1 MRGFLWA
8 FLDCGNSSLPQVAK
22 AAGRVSGYACC
33 GFLRRPGLV
42 AMQDSAY
49 GSSHGAFLQKPL
61 DADEE
66 QVPNRRVGKSC
77 KFSTD
82 FGPRDVADEIAY
94 DVDQLHD
101 ELPQP
106 YRFVNQ
112 LINQLVSDATDK
124 TFVDKADASL
134 ATGQLDWR
142 VPEAEQV
149 VGLPPDKILRPVAA
163 LPLGQIACWAAIQG
177 TPFRIAVD
185 QVGTM
190 IAYQMQSGGAR
201 EVCRAT
207 EAVAL
212 DHTAVPP
219 ASIVCCGRGPLGAL
233 AVVYT
238 AQHAKV
244 FALGIQAPEEE
255 DEVPADDDLETPSFG
270 TVAATLEFDSPA
282 RLMTIAAGLLASVH
296 DDHARVYELPIPR
309 PESLEPVAEDAE
321 AEQGEAPLQP
331 WVRTEAVAVN
341 GSVVTGKG
349 MLDFIQAPVPGS
361 VVGGAQRTDVVGL
374 LLYWSGAK
382 TLRRYELPSMGMS
395 PPESGEIAP
404 KFEWACSSAITAS
417 AMDPTTTL
425 YITGH
430 ADGGVAVWD
439 NRLAALHRM
448 LPSHKAAVT
457 ALAFGRDPLIAS
469 VCGGDEPRL
478 HVCDVDSGVC
488 YGVLDGAVSCKVLP
502 NRRTALCAM
511 PGSNGDDSIGVVELL
526 SAELIGMLHVKEDP
540 SKLLQ
545 GGLKFELLCAA
556 DLPNCDAV
564 GASDPYCQ
572 LKLGGFTQATEPVQN
587 QLNPEF
593 NSTLNMPILDVGS
606 GLKIEIWDQDAT
618 TGDDNLA
625 YGYVDL
631 TALVPE
637 LSDAKSLGGPTPQ
650 WSQYRIVPDQNEQ
663 GEPEPLAGAIAV
675 RLHDGPRSARG
686 DAQSETHPEMF
697 FRVTYEPAVQG
708 RFPATEVDENC
719 VTVCVPAAVS
729 EPTQLQMPGGNRP
742 CTPQAAHVFDLPAVV
757 RELYA
762 ERTTSETNAD
772 GAEEV
777 EGAAATGGLSLPPSQ
792 YPPPQA
798 SMAAAAASVS
808 LTAGHRH
815 GYSDAA
821 ERVARHKLESSMQRD
836 SREERMARRRAEIT
850 ATLQG

>member
-1 MRGFLWA
+1 
-8 FLDCGNSSLPQVAK
+8 
-22 AAGRVSGYACC
+22 
-33 GFLRRPGLV
+33 
-42 AMQDSAY
+42 MQDSAY

-61 DADEE
+61 DADEDM
-66 QVPNRRVGKSC
+66 VPTGMRRGGKTC

-112 LINQLVSDATDK
+112 LINQLVSDSMDK
-124 TFVDKADASL
+124 TFVDEADSSL
-134 ATGQLDWR
+134 ATGALDWR

-149 VGLPPDKILRPVAA
+149 VGLPPDKVLRPVAA
-163 LPLGQIACWAAIQG
+163 LPLGQLACWAAVEG

-190 IAYQMQSGGAR
+190 IAYQMQTDGAR

-207 EAVAL
+207 EAVTL

-238 AQHAKV
+238 ANAAKV
-244 FALGIQAPEEE
+244 FALGVQAPEQDDEVLEE
-255 DEVPADDDLETPSFG
+255 DQTDLATPSFS
-270 TVAATLEFDSPA
+270 TVAATVAFDSPA
-282 RLMTIAAGLLASVH
+282 RSVSIAMGLLASVH
-296 DDHARVYELPIPR
+296 DDHARVYELPNARLEALAPV
-309 PESLEPVAEDAE
+309 PEEGEDDSGEGVPLEP
-321 AEQGEAPLQP
+321 
-331 WVRTEAVAVN
+331 WVKTEAVAADGAAGN
-341 GSVVTGKG
+341 GVA
-349 MLDFIQAPVPGS
+349 DFIQAPVAGS
-361 VVGGAQRTDVVGL
+361 VVGGAQRKDAVGL
-374 LLYWSGAK
+374 LLYWNGAQM
-382 TLRRYELPSMGMS
+382 LRRYELPSMGMS

-404 KFEWACSSAITAS
+404 KFEWTCSSAITAS

-448 LPSHKAAVT
+448 MPSHKAAVT
-457 ALAFGRDPLIAS
+457 ALAFGRDPLVAS

-478 HVCDVDSGVC
+478 HVSDVDSGVC

-511 PGSNGDDSIGVVELL
+511 PGPNGDDSIGVVELL

-545 GGLKFELLCAA
+545 GGLSFELLSAV
-556 DLPNCDAV
+556 DLANCDAV

-572 LKLGGFTQATEPVQN
+572 LTLGGFKQKTETVQN
-587 QLNPEF
+587 SLNPEF
-593 NSTLNMPILDVGS
+593 NASLKMPILDVGC
-606 GLKIEIWDQDAT
+606 GLKIEIYDKDET
-618 TGDDNLA
+618 SNDDPLA

-631 TALVPE
+631 TELVPE
-637 LSDAKSLGGPTPQ
+637 LSDAKPIGGPTPQ
-650 WSQYRIVPDQNEQ
+650 WSIVRTVPDVNAET
-663 GEPEPLAGAIAV
+663 GEPEPLAGAVAV

-686 DAQSETHPEMF
+686 DEQSDTHPEMF
-697 FRVTYEPAVQG
+697 FRVAYVPPVPG
-708 RFPATEVDENC
+708 RYPATEVDENC

-729 EPTQLQMPGGNRP
+729 EPTQLQMPDGNRP
-742 CTPQAAHVFDLPAVV
+742 CTPQAAHIFDLPAVV

-762 ERTTSETNAD
+762 ERGDSEAGAAEQDAD
-772 GAEEV
+772 GEGEV
-777 EGAAATGGLSLPPSQ
+777 EGAAATGGLILPPSQ
-792 YPPPQA
+792 YPAAMA
-798 SMAAAAASVS
+798 SSAAAVS
-808 LTAGHRH
+808 KSAGHRH
-815 GYSDAA
+815 CYSDTF

-836 SREERMARRRAEIT
+836 AREERMTRRRAELT
-850 ATLQG
+850 AMLQG

>member
-1 MRGFLWA
+1 
-8 FLDCGNSSLPQVAK
+8 
-22 AAGRVSGYACC
+22 
-33 GFLRRPGLV
+33 
-42 AMQDSAY
+42 MQDSAY

-61 DADEE
+61 DGDEE
-66 QVPNRRVGKSC
+66 DMVPTGMRRGGKTC

-112 LINQLVSDATDK
+112 LINQLVGDSMDK
-124 TFVDKADASL
+124 TFVDEADSSL
-134 ATGQLDWR
+134 ATGALDWR

-163 LPLGQIACWAAIQG
+163 LPLGQLACWAAVQG

-190 IAYQMQSGGAR
+190 IAYQMQTDGAR

-207 EAVAL
+207 EAVTL

-238 AQHAKV
+238 ANAAKV
-244 FALGIQAPEEE
+244 FALGVQEPEQE
-255 DEVPADDDLETPSFG
+255 DEVLDQDQPDLATPSFG
-270 TVAATLEFDSPA
+270 TVAATVAFDTPA
-282 RLMTIAAGLLASVH
+282 RSVSIAVGLLASAH
-296 DDHARVYELPIPR
+296 DDHARVYELPNAR
-309 PESLEPVAEDAE
+309 AEALAPVSEEAEDHS
-321 AEQGEAPLQP
+321 GEGVSLQP
-331 WVRTEAVAVN
+331 WVKTEAVAADGAGN
-341 GSVVTGKG
+341 GVV
-349 MLDFIQAPVPGS
+349 DFIQAPVAGS
-361 VVGGAQRTDVVGL
+361 VVGGAQRKDVVGL
-374 LLYWSGAK
+374 LLYWNG
-382 TLRRYELPSMGMS
+382 TRMLRRYELPSMGMS

-404 KFEWACSSAITAS
+404 KFEWTCSSPITAS

-439 NRLAALHRM
+439 NRLAALHKM
-448 LPSHKAAVT
+448 MPSHKATVT
-457 ALAFGRDPLIAS
+457 ALAFGRDPLVAS

-478 HVCDVDSGVC
+478 HVSDVDSGVC

-511 PGSNGDDSIGVVELL
+511 PGLNGDDSIGVVELL
-526 SAELIGMLHVKEDP
+526 SAELIGMLHVKEEGP

-545 GGLKFELLCAA
+545 GGLSIELLSAA
-556 DLPNCDAV
+556 DLANCDAV

-572 LKLGGFTQATEPVQN
+572 LTLGGFKQKTETVQN
-587 QLNPEF
+587 SLNPQF
-593 NSTLNMPILDVGS
+593 NASLKMPLLDVGC
-606 GLKIEIWDQDAT
+606 GLKIEIYDKDET
-618 TGDDNLA
+618 SNDDNLA

-631 TALVPE
+631 TELVPE
-637 LSDAKSLGGPTPQ
+637 LSDAKPIGGPTPQ
-650 WSQYRIVPDQNEQ
+650 WSTVRTVPDVNAET
-663 GEPEPLAGAIAV
+663 GEPEEFAGAVAV

-686 DAQSETHPEMF
+686 DDQSDRHPEMF
-697 FRVTYEPAVQG
+697 FRVTYVAPVPG
-708 RFPATEVDENC
+708 RYPATEVDENC
-719 VTVCVPAAVS
+719 VTVCVPATVS
-729 EPTQLQMPGGNRP
+729 DPTQLQMPDGNRP
-742 CTPQAAHVFDLPAVV
+742 CTPQAAHIFDLPAAV

-762 ERTTSETNAD
+762 EREESEV
-772 GAEEV
+772 GAAEGAAEQGGEGEL
-777 EGAAATGGLSLPPSQ
+777 EGAAATGGLSLPASQ
-792 YPPPQA
+792 YPAAMA
-798 SMAAAAASVS
+798 SSAAAAASVS

-815 GYSDAA
+815 GYSDTF
-821 ERVARHKLESSMQRD
+821 ERVTRHKLESSMQRD
-836 SREERMARRRAEIT
+836 ARNERMTRRRAELT
-850 ATLQG
+850 VMLQS